1 MGRISAAPI
10 FPREKKDNRNAQKI
24 ATPFSCSGS
33 VQNVEYVPMYRSG
46 SSSSPTRSPS
56 MGGRRPAATSGA
68 ERSFRLD
75 KELEVGRR
83 YLAARRS
90 RALVEV
96 VSAPR
101 RDAPEALERTL
112 ITCVITTR
120 DIVRARRTRAA
131 ASATAAPQSTVSVE
145 AETAKRWLFAYI
157 NVF

>member
-1 MGRISAAPI
+1 
-10 FPREKKDNRNAQKI
+10 
-24 ATPFSCSGS
+24 
-33 VQNVEYVPMYRSG
+33 
-46 SSSSPTRSPS
+46 

-101 RDAPEALERTL
+101 RDALEALERTL